1 MPGGR
6 PLRRTVRVGV
16 AVAPM
21 KQLTHTVAVSRTK
34 RRNSPV
40 SQSLGHQKLQPDVVF
55 FGWNRAVN
63 VLISDHLLL
72 DLFRACCTV
81 SMGFSWPGRP
91 RNCGGHS
98 GKCWSTTIT

>member
-40 SQSLGHQKLQPDVVF
+40 SQSLGRQKLQPDVVF
-55 FGWNRAVN
+55 FGWNRALN
-63 VLISDHLLL
+63 VLISDCS
-72 DLFRACCTV
+72 RRPIA
-81 SMGFSWPGRP
+81 GRSALRRQWQCDEP
-91 RNCGGHS
+91 ELYGPAGS
-98 GKCWSTTIT
+98 AI